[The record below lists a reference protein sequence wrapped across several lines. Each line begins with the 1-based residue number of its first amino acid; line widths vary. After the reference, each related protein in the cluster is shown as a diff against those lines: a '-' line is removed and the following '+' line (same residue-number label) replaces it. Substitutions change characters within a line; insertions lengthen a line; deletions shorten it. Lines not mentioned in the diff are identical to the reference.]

1 MTHPLTAYQGAS
13 SSRDHQRVL
22 PMPEPSRRERW
33 LTWEGDVDA
42 GRLPWL
48 RSPPAY
54 QTEYRFHGTQTPWA
68 LMRKAWR
75 VPRYGWLQR
84 MFQDPPDVLETRALA
99 ATWKLE
105 GRWRTREEARNIIR
119 SLTPSV

>member
-48 RSPPAY
+48 RISAGPY

-68 LMRKAWR
+68 LDAQGLRAF
-75 VPRYGWLQR
+75 PASGWLQR
-84 MFQDPPDVLETRALA
+84 MFQDPLTC
-99 ATWKLE
+99 WKPAPWPRP
-105 GRWRTREEARNIIR
+105 G
-119 SLTPSV
+119 SS